1 MAFLSFLT
9 KYQFFIYPTN
19 LQKTIN
25 LNFKWGN
32 YFFVQIKNKIAL
44 EERLVG
50 FKYSNNK
57 IDSFFIQSLL
67 NRLYFFITLLSF
79 CVFLLHDS
87 NSMRATVVRCKNKLP
102 LQRSKGSLLSYS
114 ATFIYLSTRFI
125 RLSYGMSS
133 LTLVGAELSLW

>member
-57 IDSFFIQSLL
+57 IDSFFIHSLL

-79 CVFLLHDS
+79 CVFLLHYS
-87 NSMRATVVRCKNKLP
+87 NSMRATVVRCNNKLP
-102 LQRSKGSLLSYS
+102 LHQTVKGEFIVLFCNFYLLVN
-114 ATFIYLSTRFI
+114 TIYQ
-125 RLSYGMSS
+125 
-133 LTLVGAELSLW
+133 VELRDEFPHVSWR